1 MSCPI
6 CYTDDGD
13 MIVCWNDH
21 CLCKTCYRECLKPR
35 VRYDVIS
42 GVDKYHVN
50 NKCPTCRVPMFDWF
64 GLVIENMNNT
74 MIQPV
79 RHVVRPIIRQT
90 IQELLNI
97 SRPIHTG
104 YWTDLQANV
113 LTDLQANVLQVQPV
127 AQSVRRSVRCGI
139 CHNTGHNRRTCTTL
153 A

>member
-21 CLCKTCYRECLKPR
+21 CLCETCYRECLKPR

-42 GVDKYHVN
+42 GVNKYHVN

-64 GLVIENMNNT
+64 DLVIENMNNT
-74 MIQPV
+74 IIRPV
-79 RHVVRPIIRQT
+79 RRIVRQRLTQEEIRRLILSLST
-90 IQELLNI
+90 PTN
-97 SRPIHTG
+97 TG
-104 YWTDLQANV
+104 WTDLQANV
-113 LTDLQANVLQVQPV
+113 LQPQQAQPV
-127 AQSVRRSVRCGI
+127 AQQAQPVARSGRRCGI
-139 CHNTGHNRRTCTTL
+139 CRNTGHNCRTCPNR